1 MKISKILAGM
11 SAMALAGSMMTMA
24 ASAME
29 PANASGKTV
38 FCIDIPGVYEAGN
51 EASSN
56 FKATLKEVKLDDKAI
71 NFDASKVKYGNIEND
86 KSNYRIE
93 MYNEYGSTKADDP
106 FTAADFD
113 DYSSMD
119 ITFTVTD
126 FESAVDK
133 KIYDWDTTKTKKYVT
148 AKLAFADGD
157 WNPQDWST
165 SVNIDADGDYTIHY
179 EKNLVKLGGGFAS
192 SASIKNAED
201 DDTKANG
208 AVWDFATIC
217 ADAGLTTTNDKG
229 ETVGDVSKIAA
240 IDGVKVTVKV
250 LDPNGQWGNGQIG
263 VSTGKTAWK
272 AFSFWDS
279 TEGTGKDVNIDGE
292 YTFEFPIE
300 FTGAEDDSFLIKL
313 EEYGG
318 GTLEI
323 TKVEFTVDETK
334 IPEDPTSSEESADST
349 DSDESKVILT
359 DSGDSKTN
367 SAATSSKA
375 ANNASNTNPSTG
387 AAALAAVGVAL
398 AGAAVVATKKRK

>member
-56 FKATLKEVKLDDKAI
+56 FKATLKEVKLNDKAVT
-71 NFDASKVKYGNIEND
+71 FDADKIKYGNLENTTT
-86 KSNYRIE
+86 NYRIE
-93 MYNEYGSTKADDP
+93 MYNEYGDTKKDDP

-133 KIYDWDTTKTKKYVT
+133 KTYDWDATKNYIT

-179 EKNLVKLGGGFAS
+179 EKNLVKIGGGFAN

-250 LDPNGQWGNGQIG
+250 LNSNGQWGNGQIG
-263 VSTGKTAWK
+263 VSTGKTDWK
-272 AFSFWDS
+272 SYLFWDS

-292 YTFEFPIE
+292 HTFEFPIE
-300 FTGAEDDSFLIKL
+300 LTGAEDDSFLIKL

-323 TKVEFTVDETK
+323 TNVEFTVDETK
-334 IPEDPTSSEESADST
+334 IPEEPTSSEESADST

-359 DSGDSKTN
+359 DSADSKTN